1 MLGPAVLAIIG
12 ATILATSFVSG
23 IFGMAGG
30 LILLGVLLLF
40 LEVAPA
46 MVLFGTIQTA
56 ANGWRATLWL
66 AHVDWGI
73 VWRYLVGSTV
83 MFLAMRFVAFLPT
96 KAVIYL
102 GLGLIPFAANLLPR
116 SLTPDITRPGAPYVC
131 GAFILV
137 LQLLAGAAG
146 HILDIFFQKSALDRK
161 TIVATKAVTQVS
173 GHAYRIAY
181 FGTFEAA
188 FDTSLPWWAY
198 AAGIALAVIGTSLAG
213 FVLMRI
219 TDADFKAWSKRLTMA
234 IAITY
239 LARAAWLLLAPA

>member
-1 MLGPAVLAIIG
+1 MLGAAALAIIG
-12 ATILATSFVSG
+12 ATILVTSFISG

-56 ANGWRATLWL
+56 ANGWRAVLWL
-66 AHVDWGI
+66 GHVDWGI
-73 VWRYLVGSTV
+73 VWRYLVGSTL
-83 MFLAMRFVAFLPT
+83 MFLAMRSVSLLPG

-102 GLGLIPFAANLLPR
+102 GLGLIPFAAYLLPK
-116 SLTPDITRPGAPYVC
+116 SLTPDITRPGVPYIC

-146 HILDIFFQKSALDRK
+146 HILDIFFQKSQLDRK

-173 GHAYRIAY
+173 GHGYRIAY
-181 FGTFEAA
+181 FGSFEAA
-188 FDTSLPWWAY
+188 FDTSLPLWAY
-198 AAGIALAVIGTSLAG
+198 AAGIALAVLGTSLAG
-213 FVLMRI
+213 LVLMRM
-219 TDADFKAWSKRLTMA
+219 TDAGFRSWSKRITMA
-234 IAITY
+234 IAAVY
-239 LARAAWLLLAPA
+239 LARAAWLLLVA